1 PIERVTGLDT
11 PQPYAKVLEQ
21 AVMPS
26 EERVIVAAEKTL
38 S

>member
-1 PIERVTGLDT
+1 VTGLDV

-26 EERVIVAAEKTL
+26 EDRVIAAAEKTL
-38 S
+38 A